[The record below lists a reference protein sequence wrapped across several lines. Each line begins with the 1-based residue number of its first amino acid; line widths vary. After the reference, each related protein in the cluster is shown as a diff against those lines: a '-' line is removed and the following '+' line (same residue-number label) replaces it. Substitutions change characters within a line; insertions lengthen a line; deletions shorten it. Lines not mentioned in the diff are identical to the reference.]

1 LADPTRRAVLEA
13 LRHGPRSVGEVAS
26 TLPVT
31 RPAVSQHLGVLTA
44 AGLVTHERAG
54 TRRLYRLAPAGL
66 EELRRW
72 VEALWD
78 DALASFA
85 AAAESP
91 APEPLAQP
99 GPTGPQEE
107 EP

>member
-1 LADPTRRAVLEA
+1 LEA

-44 AGLVTHERAG
+44 AGLVTHDRAG

-66 EELRRW
+66 EELRLW

-91 APEPLAQP
+91 DAPPVRTDRP
-99 GPTGPQEE
+99 TPTGPEEE